1 MKPLVAAVAVLVAI
15 AACGCGSSSQLPI
28 GEVYE
33 SVSGRTHLVVQT
45 DTEVDVLG
53 FDTADLSSNQVY
65 RGTYRI
71 QEDGRVRV
79 SVPAY
84 GRALRVFS
92 LEPIDEGLRE
102 VDSQGTLT
110 TILFDR
116 QHRDKGQFHL
126 WRIQAK
132 EGGTLL
138 SSDEQDALTSWT
150 LAKEG
155 DAEAQRNLGVM
166 YANGLGVPQDDAEAV
181 RWLRLAAGQGYAAAQ
196 FTLGLW
202 YDYGVDIP
210 QDDIEAVRWYR
221 LAADQ
226 GDARAQSNLAIMYQN
241 GKGVPQDYVQAHIW
255 YNLAASRMAGGHR
268 QHAVDGRD
276 RAAGQMNPTQ
286 IAEAERFAREWDAA
300 HPQ

>member
-33 SVSGRTHLVVQT
+33 SVSGRTRLVVQT

-65 RGTYRI
+65 GGTYRI

-79 SVPAY
+79 SVPVY
-84 GRALRVFS
+84 GGALRVFS

-116 QHRDKGQFHL
+116 QHIDEGEFHL
-126 WRIQAK
+126 VRIRA
-132 EGGTLL
+132 E
-138 SSDEQDALTSWT
+138 
-150 LAKEG
+150 EG
-155 DAEAQRNLGVM
+155 DAAAQSALTVWTQAKQGDADAQHSLGDMYLLGV
-166 YANGLGVPQDDAEAV
+166 GVPQDDV
-181 RWLRLAAGQGYAAAQ
+181 
-196 FTLGLW
+196 
-202 YDYGVDIP
+202 
-210 QDDIEAVRWYR
+210 EAVRWYR

-226 GDARAQSNLAIMYQN
+226 GNALTQYNLGFMYANGEGVPRDDAEAVRWFRLAADQGQAEAQSDLGLMYAN
-241 GKGVPQDYVQAHIW
+241 GRGVSQDA
-255 YNLAASRMAGGHR
+255 
-268 QHAVDGRD
+268 
-276 RAAGQMNPTQ
+276 
-286 IAEAERFAREWDAA
+286 AEAARW
-300 HPQ
+300 